1 MVAGVH
7 DELKMSGTGVLLW
20 ALMCAAP
27 VVWCRTLPEVA
38 PATAGMD
45 AATLAGIA
53 PLVEEGIHR
62 GDYPGAAVLIG
73 RRNQIVYQ
81 QAFGQRAV
89 KPKPAPMTRDTIFDL
104 ASLTKVVAT
113 APAIM
118 QLVESGRLS
127 LEDKISKWVPA
138 CDRADKR
145 AITLRQLLAH
155 DSGLRP
161 GFEEPTLKQIHGY
174 EDGVRLACEQ
184 KTFGPPGK
192 QFRYSDLNYILLG
205 EVVRI
210 VSGQPLDVYAQ
221 QALFQPLDMTD
232 TSFRP
237 AAALQDRIAATD
249 VMTGQVEDGAAWR
262 MGGVAGHAG
271 IYSTTDDLALYC
283 AMLLAEGVDDR
294 GVRVLSP
301 LAVERMTTT
310 ATDHTNGL
318 RGLGFDID
326 TAYSGPRGDLFPYGS
341 YGHTGYSGTS
351 IWLDP
356 HSGVFVIILT
366 NRLHPDG
373 HGDVRELRMR
383 VATVAAAAI
392 RDVGGAAEQTETAMP
407 VKAGIDVL
415 RERAFE
421 PLRGKRVGLLTQRAE
436 VAGDGRT
443 TIAVLHSAPE
453 VKLVALFSP
462 EHGLDADANDIV
474 ASNTDAE
481 TGLPVYSL
489 YGADRKPTA
498 GMLRGIDAVI
508 IDLQDVGAQI
518 YTYMTTM
525 AYMLEAAAAQHI
537 PVFVLDRPNPINGAD
552 IEGPRPDADQPA
564 FTHYFPLT
572 LRHGMT
578 MGELAALFNAEK
590 KIGADLTVIPMQDW
604 RRTDWFDET
613 GLSWRNPS
621 PNLHSLT
628 QALLYAGIG
637 AIEDTA
643 VSVGRGTDA
652 PFEQIGA
659 PWVDGAR
666 LAQALNTQAL
676 PGVRFY
682 PVQFTPAAA
691 PYAGQICHGV
701 HLLVTDR
708 NRFRPV
714 RTALEIAVA
723 LHHLSGAGYHLPQQ
737 PSLLGTR
744 HILEQVLAG
753 DSAAR
758 IAAGWEADEQAW
770 QQLRQKYLLY
780 P

>member
-1 MVAGVH
+1 MAAGVH
-7 DELKMSGTGVLLW
+7 DELMMTGRRVLLW
-20 ALMCAAP
+20 ALMCTASAA
-27 VVWCRTLPEVA
+27 WGRTLPEVT
-38 PATAGMD
+38 PESTGMD

-53 PLVEEGIHR
+53 PLVEEGIRR
-62 GDYPGAAVLIG
+62 GDYPGAVVLIG
-73 RRNQIVYQ
+73 RRNQIVYY

-127 LEDKISKWVPA
+127 LEDKLSKWVPA

-145 AITLRQLLAH
+145 AITLRHLLAH
-155 DSGLRP
+155 DSGLRS
-161 GFEEPTLKQIHGY
+161 GFEEPALKQIRGY

-184 KTFGPPGK
+184 KTYGPPGK

-205 EVVRI
+205 EVVR
-210 VSGQPLDVYAQ
+210 VASGQPLDVYAQ

-237 AAALQDRIAATD
+237 AAALKDRIAATD
-249 VMTGQVEDGAAWR
+249 VMSGQVEDGVAWR

-271 IYSTTDDLALYC
+271 AYSTAADLALYC
-283 AMLLAEGVDDR
+283 AMLLAEGADDH

-301 LAVERMTTT
+301 LTVARMTTA
-310 ATDHTNGL
+310 ATDHVSGV

-326 TAYSGPRGDLFPYGS
+326 TAFSGPRGDLFPYGS

-373 HGDVRELRMR
+373 RGDVRELRTH
-383 VATVAAAAI
+383 VATLAAAAV
-392 RDVGGAAEQTETAMP
+392 RNVGGTVERVDASVP
-407 VKAGIDVL
+407 VKVGIDVL
-415 RERAFE
+415 RARNFE
-421 PLRGKRVGLLTQRAE
+421 PLRGRRIGLLTQRAE
-436 VAGDGRT
+436 LAGDGRT
-443 TIAVLHSAPE
+443 TIEVLRSAPD
-453 VKLVALFSP
+453 VKLVALFAP
-462 EHGLDADANDIV
+462 EHGLDADLNGAV
-474 ASNTDAE
+474 ASDTDNG

-489 YGADRKPTA
+489 YGAEKKPTA
-498 GMLRGIDAVI
+498 AMLRGIDAVVV
-508 IDLQDVGAQI
+508 DLQDVGAQI

-525 AYMLEAAAAQHI
+525 AYMLEAAAARHL

-564 FTHYFPLT
+564 FTHYFPMT
-572 LRHGMT
+572 LRHGLT
-578 MGELAALFNAEK
+578 MGELATLFNAEK

-604 RRTDWFDET
+604 RRTAWFDET

-621 PNLHSLT
+621 PHLRSLT
-628 QALLYAGIG
+628 QALLYAGVG

-643 VSVGRGTDA
+643 ISVGRGTDA

-666 LAQALNTQAL
+666 LAQALNAQAL

-682 PVQFTPAAA
+682 PVQFTPATA
-691 PYAGQICHGV
+691 PYAGQICRGV
-701 HLLVTDR
+701 QLLVTDR

-714 RTALEIAVA
+714 RTGLEIAVA
-723 LHHLSGAGYHLPQQ
+723 LHRLFGADYHLSQQ
-737 PSLLGTR
+737 RSLLGSR

-753 DSAAR
+753 DSAAK

-770 QQLRQKYLLY
+770 QQLRRKYLLY